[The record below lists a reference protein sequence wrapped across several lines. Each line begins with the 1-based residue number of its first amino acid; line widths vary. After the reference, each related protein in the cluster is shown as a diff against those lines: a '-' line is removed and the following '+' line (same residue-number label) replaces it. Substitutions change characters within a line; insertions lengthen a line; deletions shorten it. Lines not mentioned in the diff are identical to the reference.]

1 MKKKTTAK
9 IKREVYSWIVVIAV
23 VIVPRAVFV
32 EAFVIPSG
40 SMEKTLLIGDALLVN
55 RFIYGMKIPV
65 PFSNTQIPLVP
76 GKVPQRGDLVVF
88 VSPFELKDVVKRCCA
103 VPGDTV
109 TIVDKVL
116 YVNDERV
123 REPYVRYID
132 SRNYPRIAYDS
143 TLYQKRWEQAEL
155 GQIFGL
161 NVRDNFGPV
170 VVPDDHIFVM
180 GDNRDNSLDSRYWG
194 PLHTKYLKGKPLVIY
209 FSFDPG
215 HEASTIFD
223 LIRVWEWKA
232 IRLSRFGKVI

>member
-1 MKKKTTAK
+1 MKKKTRTK

-23 VIVPRAVFV
+23 VIVLRAVFV

-76 GKVPQRGDLVVF
+76 GRIPRRGDLVVF

-109 TIVDKVL
+109 TIVDKIL
-116 YVNDERV
+116 YVNGERV
-123 REPYVRYID
+123 KEPYVRHID
-132 SRNYPRIAYDS
+132 MRCFPHIAYDS
-143 TLYQKRWEQAEL
+143 ALYQKKWEAAEL
-155 GQIFGL
+155 SEIFEYH
-161 NVRDNFGPV
+161 VRDNFGPV
-170 VVPDDHIFVM
+170 VVPDQHIFVM
-180 GDNRDNSLDSRYWG
+180 GDNRDNSYDSRYWG

-223 LIRVWEWKA
+223 LLRIWEWKA
-232 IRLSRFGKVI
+232 IRLSRIGKVV